1 MPDLLPCVEI
11 SSLVST
17 STHAPSFCV
26 SVCPWASGQPHSCIC
41 PQQGKN
47 RVESLNCDMR
57 GVYVGKL
64 SSVSCQERLPGQG
77 RSNFLLWECLMGLK
91 HYFTQCLVMFLLSLE
106 TLIPIY
112 WVGKKK
118 SGVFFCRMLWKDAKK
133 MFWSTQYNEQTEVF
147 GVLLQD

>member
-1 MPDLLPCVEI
+1 
-11 SSLVST
+11 
-17 STHAPSFCV
+17 
-26 SVCPWASGQPHSCIC
+26 
-41 PQQGKN
+41 
-47 RVESLNCDMR
+47 
-57 GVYVGKL
+57 
-64 SSVSCQERLPGQG
+64 
-77 RSNFLLWECLMGLK
+77 MGLK

-118 SGVFFCRMLWKDAKK
+118 SGVFFCRMLWKDANK